1 MCGCGAVDVCGNC
14 RCSGCCRCVRVSGAG
29 GVEVCARKGYSVCG
43 VGRRGDKRDSVP
55 VSLQHATQDVPFP
68 RRTAQAL
75 KGEAGVS
82 QGLLYGAFAAV
93 CCENGTGSAA

>member
-1 MCGCGAVDVCGNC
+1 MCNKQAYFAH
-14 RCSGCCRCVRVSGAG
+14 SALMSCVSTLT
-29 GVEVCARKGYSVCG
+29 
-43 VGRRGDKRDSVP
+43 VP
-55 VSLQHATQDVPFP
+55 LWTLPAPRTALPAPRTIITAPSQHPSQNMSLP

-93 CCENGTGSAA
+93 CC